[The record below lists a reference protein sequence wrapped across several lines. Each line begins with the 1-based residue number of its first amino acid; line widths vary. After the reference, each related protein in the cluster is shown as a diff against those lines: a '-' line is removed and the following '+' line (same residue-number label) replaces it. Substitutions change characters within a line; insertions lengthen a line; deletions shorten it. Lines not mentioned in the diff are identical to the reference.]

1 MFIEN
6 CVILHIIIKSNKYLL
21 NSYSMM
27 IFLKYFDNV
36 DIIINVIRINLKKSI
51 TIQIHLDWI

>member
-36 DIIINVIRINLKKSI
+36 DIIINVIRINLKNSI